1 MGWDGRWESSG
12 MGKGWWT
19 VFMGAEGGL
28 CLEINDGKDF
38 IIRILAFYRVSDIVG
53 GHLTIVKKRRG
64 YFSVFISRAIG

>member
-19 VFMGAEGGL
+19 VFMCAEGGL

-38 IIRILAFYRVSDIVG
+38 IIRILALYRESDIVVA
-53 GHLTIVKKRRG
+53 T
-64 YFSVFISRAIG
+64 